1 MGVPLGV
8 PLGVP
13 QGVPPGVP
21 LGKSGILV
29 SPLGLGAWAWG
40 DRFVWGYGR
49 THQESD
55 VAQAFAA
62 SREAGINW
70 IDTAEIYGL
79 GQSERLVGK
88 FIHALGEAASPVV
101 VATKFFPLP
110 WRWYQGA
117 MIRALKHSLQ
127 RLEFEQVDLYQVH
140 FPRPDFRV
148 ERYAAELADT
158 LEQGLARAVGV
169 SNYNADQMLRTQIV
183 LNQRG
188 LLLASNQVHYSL
200 LNRQIEKNGLLE
212 IAQKMEISLIAYS
225 PLEMGL
231 LTGKYSA
238 ANPPPGSRSQR
249 YSQRLLQEMQPLV
262 NALGDLGQQYGGKT
276 PSQVA
281 LNWVICKG
289 ALPIPGAKNARQAAE
304 NAGALGWRLD
314 SKDVE
319 HLDELSDRVLARSK
333 EAE

>member
-1 MGVPLGV
+1 MENPA
-8 PLGVP
+8 PEQPASPVP
-13 QGVPPGVP
+13 QSVP

-29 SPLGLGAWAWG
+29 SQLGLGAWAWG

-55 VAQAFAA
+55 VAQAFQA

-70 IDTAEIYGL
+70 IDTAEFYGL

-88 FIHALGEAASPVV
+88 FVRAAGETASAVV

-110 WRWYQGA
+110 WRWYKGA
-117 MIRALKHSLQ
+117 MLRALKHSLE
-127 RLEFEQVDLYQVH
+127 RLQLEQVDLYQVH
-140 FPRPDFRV
+140 FPRPDGRV
-148 ERYAAELADT
+148 ERYAAELAEA
-158 LEQGLARAVGV
+158 LEGSLARAVGV

-212 IAQKMEISLIAYS
+212 IAHKLEISLIAYS

-249 YSQRLLQEMQPLV
+249 YSPRLLQEMQPLV
-262 NALGDLGQQYGGKT
+262 NALGDLGQKYGGKT

-304 NAGALGWRLD
+304 NAGALGWRLESLD
-314 SKDVE
+314 IQ
-319 HLDELSDRVLARSK
+319 HLDELSDRVMARNK